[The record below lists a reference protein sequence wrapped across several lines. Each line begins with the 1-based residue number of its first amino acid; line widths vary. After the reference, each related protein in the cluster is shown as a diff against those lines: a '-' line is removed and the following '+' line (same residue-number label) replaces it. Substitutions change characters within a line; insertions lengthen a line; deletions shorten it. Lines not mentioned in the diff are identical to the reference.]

1 MSIRI
6 SLALLTFLTP
16 LGFEVRSP
24 AATLDNDCT
33 GTPTTAVMMLP
44 APLSKWG
51 RVSCTPFGHVLTS
64 HEGWAWVFP
73 GGARSMLV
81 PSQLGVRNPRP
92 VGNSSYFTKIEMKRV
107 SGEEFQDAYDVFHK
121 GLDDK
126 EPKPDGYRVDL
137 ETSSGKSL
145 RMYFFDYDTYAW
157 GIECNET
164 DCDPDSRFAI
174 LDKEHRPQLRQPSI

>member
-6 SLALLTFLTP
+6 SLALLTLFATLA
-16 LGFEVRSP
+16 GEVHSP
-24 AATLDNDCT
+24 AVALDNDCN
-33 GTPTTAVMMLP
+33 GTPPGAVMTLP

-73 GGARSMLV
+73 DGGSSMLI
-81 PSQLGVRNPRP
+81 PSQLGVRSPRP
-92 VGNSSYFTKIEMKRV
+92 VGNSSYFTKIELRRV
-107 SGEEFQDAYDVFHK
+107 TGEEFQDAYDVFHK
-121 GLDDK
+121 GLDDR
-126 EPKPDGYRVDL
+126 EPNPDGYRVDL

-157 GIECNET
+157 GMECSET
-164 DCDPDSRFAI
+164 DCDQDSRFAI
-174 LDKEHRPQLRQPSI
+174 LDKKHKPQLRQPSI